1 MEKICL
7 HIKLRNKERNSRIK
21 NGYLAGRIK
30 RGDNEPGT
38 GEVIMKA
45 TVGGKEIFKDIMHEC
60 FHK

>member
-1 MEKICL
+1 MGKICL
-7 HIKLRNKERNSRIK
+7 HIKLRNKKRNSRMK

-38 GEVIMKA
+38 EEVILKA
-45 TVGGKEIFKDIMHEC
+45 TVGGKEIFKDIMHES

>member
-38 GEVIMKA
+38 EEVIMKA
-45 TVGGKEIFKDIMHEC
+45 TVGGK
-60 FHK
+60 